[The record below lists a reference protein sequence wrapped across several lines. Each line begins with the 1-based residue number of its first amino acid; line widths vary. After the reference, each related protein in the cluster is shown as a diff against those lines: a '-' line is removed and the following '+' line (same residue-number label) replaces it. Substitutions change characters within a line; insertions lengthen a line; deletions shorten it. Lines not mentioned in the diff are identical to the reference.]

1 MRRFQRACL
10 IALAAAGAMA
20 AGQAAA
26 APSLRPSATVS
37 GATIHLGD
45 IFNDAGPQAADAVAP
60 APAPGTHVTYSAN
73 WLAAVARE
81 HHLAWTPGSP
91 YDQISVERA
100 SQIIGSDAI
109 ASRLLAEL
117 ATHQSVTD
125 ATILLDNP
133 GLQLIAPAN
142 AGTAIAVDGF
152 TFDSRTGRLS
162 AYVSAPAG
170 DPNAERQ
177 RVTARVVYKTAVPVL
192 NRPLSPGELITA
204 QDIGQMKMRRDSVGP
219 DVVLDA
225 SQLVGKT
232 PRRPLRAEQP
242 IRTGDVQAPVVI
254 HKGDL
259 VTIVLETPTMR
270 LTAQGKAVED
280 GSMGAAIQIANTQ
293 SKRIIDAVVT
303 GPDSVAVMTPGR
315 PMQAAAR

>member
-1 MRRFQRACL
+1 
-10 IALAAAGAMA
+10 
-20 AGQAAA
+20 
-26 APSLRPSATVS
+26 VS

-45 IFNDAGPQAADAVAP
+45 IFNDAGPQASDAVAP